1 MSRPLPEVTRLWMT
15 IALVVMVL
23 VAVGFA
29 VWG

>member
-1 MSRPLPEVTRLWMT
+1 MSRPLPEVSRLWMT
-15 IALVVMVL
+15 IGLVLMVL